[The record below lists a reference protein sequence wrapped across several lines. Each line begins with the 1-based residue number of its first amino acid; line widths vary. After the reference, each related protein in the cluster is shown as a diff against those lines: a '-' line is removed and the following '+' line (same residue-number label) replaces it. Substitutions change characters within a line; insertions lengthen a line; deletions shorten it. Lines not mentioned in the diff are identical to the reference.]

1 MRISK
6 FQLVIITILNVV
18 IAALVAVIFL
28 IPALSPVKGADST
41 DVKTNTDE
49 PIEEQHNKLRGAAD
63 GRISDIVRE
72 TRLMGTGDETAVK
85 VYTVD
90 GVTYIF
96 GNATVKGLDFDK
108 FGGFLCTVNSIGSIT
123 GFTYLDG
130 RITAVGKV
138 GGGFAAATLSGA
150 DPDFQTSRLY
160 YVGYDG
166 AAKSVA
172 ALDGECVDI
181 KAFDTRKVAVVT
193 RPSENSF
200 KLTEYAVSDGEL
212 WAAEHNT
219 RISSGYTLDYFDCFK
234 LGDGYILA
242 ARAYNLP
249 RYDSIVF
256 YTFSAGG
263 DASAH
268 FYGGSGENL
277 MQPYAVLPYKYGYL
291 ALCRRDGVAA
301 IVTVDY
307 AFMSYHRDLLG
318 FAFSSARLIDS
329 ADIYYACFECAGGN
343 VVYEIDGNLSR
354 RVLSAAGGMS
364 LDTVVSSNGAVL
376 AGEVD
381 GKAKITD
388 LSGSRVL
395 ALDITGVKFYGGYRS
410 ADGLTVLILSADGGN
425 ALTTASGGK
434 DIYVIAVKL

>member
-28 IPALSPVKGADST
+28 LPALSPAKSANSPDVKPNT
-41 DVKTNTDE
+41 DV
-49 PIEEQHNKLRGAAD
+49 PIEEQHNKLRGASD
-63 GRISDIVRE
+63 GRISDILRE
-72 TRLMGTGDETAVK
+72 TRLMGTGDETAVN

-90 GVTYIF
+90 GITYIF
-96 GNATVKGLDFDK
+96 GNATVKGLDFDS
-108 FGGFLCTVNSIGSIT
+108 FGGFLCTVNAIGTIT

-138 GGGFAAATLSGA
+138 GIGFAAATLSGA
-150 DPDFQTSRLY
+150 DPDFQSSRLY
-160 YVGYDG
+160 YIGYDG

-181 KAFDTRKVAVVT
+181 KAFDTRKIAVVT
-193 RPSENSF
+193 RPSVNSF

-268 FYGGSGENL
+268 FYGGSGKNL
-277 MQPYAVLPYKYGYL
+277 MQPYAVMPYKNGYL
-291 ALCRRDGVAA
+291 ALCRSDSVAA

-307 AFMSYHRDLLG
+307 TFMSYRMDLLG
-318 FAFSSARLIDS
+318 FTFSSATLFDS
-329 ADIYYACFECAGGN
+329 ADMYYACFECVDGN

-354 RVLSAAGGMS
+354 RVLSAANGMS
-364 LDTVVSSNGAVL
+364 LNIVVNSNGVVL
-376 AGEVD
+376 AGGAD

-395 ALDITGVKFYGGYRS
+395 ALDISGVTFYGGYRS
-410 ADGLTVLILSADGGN
+410 ADGLTVLIFSADGGN
-425 ALTTASGGK
+425 ALTATSGGK